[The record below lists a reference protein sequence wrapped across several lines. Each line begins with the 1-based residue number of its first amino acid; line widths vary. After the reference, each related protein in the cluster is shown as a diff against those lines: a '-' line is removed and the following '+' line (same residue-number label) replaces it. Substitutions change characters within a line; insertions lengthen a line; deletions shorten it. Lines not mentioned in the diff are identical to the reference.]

1 MEMKSSILPELWKSL
16 REKLKES
23 LISVVPVSILVFLL
37 SITPWVDISQREL
50 VVFACAAILLIV
62 GIGLFNLGADMA
74 MTPMGQ
80 YIGEGLTKSR
90 KLGILLSVS
99 LMMGI
104 LITVAEPDLAVLAG
118 QVNAVMNGTL
128 LVVTVGVGVGL
139 FLLAHLGYVAYC
151 LCRGRLRWGWLVALC
166 LVFGAGYY
174 GVLLR
179 PHIGDAVTSV
189 AVLAYVLVSC
199 LSMAAALGL
208 KKESEFSEYSEYSE
222 KPDGA
227 SLSHILFAVG
237 IASLLFS
244 DLLIAQKRFLGDDT
258 LYALMMPTY
267 FASQLL
273 VTASILHNTRRK

>member
-1 MEMKSSILPELWKSL
+1 MSSAPTASSKPLINKEGAPRGVPSFFLTMKSWIPLLLPLATLVGYLLTGSFWLRSGTTLLCLFLIILRT
-16 REKLKES
+16 RE
-23 LISVVPVSILVFLL
+23 
-37 SITPWVDISQREL
+37 
-50 VVFACAAILLIV
+50 
-62 GIGLFNLGADMA
+62 
-74 MTPMGQ
+74 
-80 YIGEGLTKSR
+80 
-90 KLGILLSVS
+90 
-99 LMMGI
+99 
-104 LITVAEPDLAVLAG
+104 AVLHT
-118 QVNAVMNGTL
+118 AVGFVAL
-128 LVVTVGVGVGL
+128 ALALSFCGDYVLGHWGGSFEGFVCGVGL

-208 KKESEFSEYSEYSE
+208 KKKSEFSEYSEYSE